1 MQFGGRSLSGPSAVY
16 PFVESEGVTAVC
28 FRKLQSLC
36 VLLGAIV
43 LLTGCGGG
51 GDAPTTAPVK
61 GLVTY
66 KGTPVANLSI
76 AFIPDNGPLATG
88 KTDASGKFELM
99 TNKLGDGAT
108 IGTHKVAI
116 SFVPDEI
123 PPMGG
128 PDPGVTYKAPV
139 SPIPKKYADV
149 TTSGLTK
156 TVEKDAAK
164 NDFTFDLTD

>member
-1 MQFGGRSLSGPSAVY
+1 M
-16 PFVESEGVTAVC
+16 C
-28 FRKLQSLC
+28 FRKLEHLC
-36 VLLGAIV
+36 VLLGVSV
-43 LLTGCGGG
+43 LLTGCGGS
-51 GDAPTTAPVK
+51 GDALATAPVK

-66 KGTPVANLSI
+66 QGKPIANLSI
-76 AFIPDNGPLATG
+76 AFMPDNGPLATG

-99 TNKLGDGAT
+99 TNKPGDGAM

-116 SFVPDEI
+116 SFVADEI

-128 PDPGVTYKAPV
+128 PDPGNTYKAPV

-164 NDFTFDLTD
+164 NDFTFDLKD